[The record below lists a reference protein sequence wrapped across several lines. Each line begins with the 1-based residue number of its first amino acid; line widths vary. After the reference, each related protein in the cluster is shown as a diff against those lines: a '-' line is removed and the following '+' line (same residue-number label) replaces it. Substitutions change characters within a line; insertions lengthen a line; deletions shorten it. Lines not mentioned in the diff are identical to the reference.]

1 MAKMICMVAYDISDP
16 ALERR
21 VVKALKAYG
30 MRYQYS
36 IFVCHVTRKERMEL
50 TEKLTRLYNA
60 YRRRAQTDKDTVF
73 RIALLPLCETCRQDR
88 TEIGESFAWPEGSL
102 VVS

>member
-1 MAKMICMVAYDISDP
+1 MVAYDISDP

-21 VVKALKAYG
+21 VVKTLKAHG

-50 TEKLTRLYNA
+50 TEKLTKLYNVYKRGKQA
-60 YRRRAQTDKDTVF
+60 DKDTIF
-73 RIALLPLCETCRQDR
+73 RISLLPLCESCRQDR
-88 TEIGESFAWPEGSL
+88 TEIGETFAWPEGSL